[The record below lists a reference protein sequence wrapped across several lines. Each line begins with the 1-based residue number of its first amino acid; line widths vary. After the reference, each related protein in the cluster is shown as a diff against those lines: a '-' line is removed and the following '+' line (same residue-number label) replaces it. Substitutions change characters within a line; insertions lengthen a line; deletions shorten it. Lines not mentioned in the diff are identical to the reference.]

1 MKPILDLLNKLS
13 AMFVKYPW
21 TTIVV
26 GVVLLALSVLY
37 VFYPEVYTVVYT
49 FIVDLYNAL
58 FTSTVEA

>member
-1 MKPILDLLNKLS
+1 MKPLLDLLDKLS

-26 GVVLLALSVLY
+26 GVVLLALAILY
-37 VFYPEVYTVVYT
+37 VFYPEIYTVAYN

-58 FTSTVEA
+58 FAVEA